1 MSEHPLARAIVD
13 AAEQRGL
20 SPTAASEFI
29 STTGGGVSATVGGR
43 RVHIGKPDFLTS
55 KNVVLPRQLQAHAE
69 ELQSNGR
76 TVVFVAADGES
87 LGLVAISDPVKAST
101 PQMLG
106 ELRRMGVRVLMLTG
120 DSERT
125 ASAVQRELGIDE
137 IAAGLSPQDKHDR
150 ILALRREGRVIAMA
164 GDGINDAPALAA
176 ADVGIAMGT
185 GSDIAI
191 ESADVTLVGGDLG
204 GVVKAFGVSRAT
216 MRNIR
221 QNLFFAFFY
230 NALGIPLAAGAFYPI
245 LGWLLDP
252 MFAAVAMW
260 ASDLTVVG
268 NALRLKTVKLRDK

>member
-1 MSEHPLARAIVD
+1 VF
-13 AAEQRGL
+13 
-20 SPTAASEFI
+20 AASD
-29 STTGGGVSATVGGR
+29 G
-43 RVHIGKPDFLTS
+43 
-55 KNVVLPRQLQAHAE
+55 QLW
-69 ELQSNGR
+69 GII
-76 TVVFVAADGES
+76 
-87 LGLVAISDPVKAST
+87 AISDPIKAST
-101 PQMLG
+101 PQMLR
-106 ELRRMGVRVLMLTG
+106 ELHRLGVRVLMLTG

-125 ASAVQRELGIDE
+125 AAAVQRELGIDE

-150 ILALRREGRVIAMA
+150 ILALRRDGRVIAMA

-185 GSDIAI
+185 GSDVAI

-230 NALGIPLAAGAFYPI
+230 NAIGIPLAAGAFYPI

-268 NALRLKTVKLRDK
+268 NALRLKTVRIENGRTEERKNRRN

>member
-13 AAEQRGL
+13 AARDRGAPL
-20 SPTAASEFI
+20 SKASEFA
-29 STTGGGVSATVGGR
+29 STTGGGVSAVVDGR
-43 RVHIGKPDFLTS
+43 HVLIGKPNFLVAN
-55 KNVVLPRQLQAHAE
+55 KVEHLPQLQARAD
-69 ELQSNGR
+69 ELQTNGR
-76 TVVFVAADGES
+76 TVVYVAADGQL
-87 LGLVAISDPVKAST
+87 LGLIAISDPVKSST
-101 PQMLG
+101 PQMLR
-106 ELRRMGVRVLMLTG
+106 ELRRLGIRVMMLTG

-125 ASAVQRELGIDE
+125 AAAVQRELGIDE

-150 ILALRREGRVIAMA
+150 LLALRREGRVIAMA

-185 GSDIAI
+185 GSDVAI

-230 NALGIPLAAGAFYPI
+230 NALGIPLAAGAFYPL

-268 NALRLKTVKLRDK
+268 NALRLKSVRLRDR